1 MMSLSILERDVNKLF
16 KRQNSHKAAGPDSVS
31 PSTLKHCV
39 NQLSLVFTDIVNTSL
54 ETCHIP
60 ACFKTSTIIP
70 IPKNKDH
77 RTQANKSVDN
87 AVNLALHFILQ
98 HLDSAGTYAR
108 ILFVDFSSSFSTII
122 LALLQ
127 DKLSHLP
134 FTIHYKC
141 VTGSRRV
148 ERGEQ
153 CVVTLSTALQLSA
166 WLQLLL
172 PAGRGGP
179 GRRPSARL
187 PPPPSPPHTTT
198 TTRINRSATPYKRST
213 EVHASQYSAPPTMTS
228 HVVQD

>member
-1 MMSLSILERDVNKLF
+1 MVLVDCWGLLPGLCLLSFRICSPSLRYSSCIPTSRVTLNQPFPIIPEGYTYILCDIL
-16 KRQNSHKAAGPDSVS
+16 QNPWLPATNETTRNSSDNLLHPYCGKCGVPILLRNRMEEVGVDDLAHKA
-31 PSTLKHCV
+31 C
-39 NQLSLVFTDIVNTSL
+39 
-54 ETCHIP
+54 
-60 ACFKTSTIIP
+60 
-70 IPKNKDH
+70 
-77 RTQANKSVDN
+77 
-87 AVNLALHFILQ
+87 ALH
-98 HLDSAGTYAR
+98 R
-108 ILFVDFSSSFSTII
+108 MCC
-122 LALLQ
+122 
-127 DKLSHLP
+127 LP